1 MYYRV
6 TGEFKGTTFDRDGYI
21 VASDTGSV
29 DRIVQAETPEEAAE
43 LALKKS
49 ARAYDKPEW
58 TNPPEV
64 KEVPTDQVMN
74 LIGAERLPGF

>member
-1 MYYRV
+1 MHYRV
-6 TGEFKGTTFDRDGYI
+6 TGEFKGKTFDRDGYI
-21 VASDTGSV
+21 VASGIGDV

-49 ARAYDKPEW
+49 ARAYGKSEW

-64 KEVPTDQVMN
+64 IELPTDQVMN